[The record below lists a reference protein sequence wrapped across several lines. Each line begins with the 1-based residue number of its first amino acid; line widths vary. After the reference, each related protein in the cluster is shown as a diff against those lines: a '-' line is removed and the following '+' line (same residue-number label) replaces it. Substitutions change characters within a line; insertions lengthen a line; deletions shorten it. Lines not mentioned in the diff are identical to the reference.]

1 VRGYPFAPLDRFPS
15 PVFSPLYLQA
25 LLSSVLRLSW
35 PRSRL
40 QRARRRSGRQRS
52 CARSPGRRRSE
63 PLGRRRSRAAR
74 PPQVH
79 CPPPACCCRS
89 AAAAAAIPLQ
99 PAATRHPVLFSLST
113 RLCISCS
120 PAGHSAP
127 PPAGCWPLPLQ
138 ERRHPPAAGTLQEPP
153 PARCRNPGKDSRT
166 DAAADCVAV
175 SCGVC
180 TQVDYL

>member
-1 VRGYPFAPLDRFPS
+1 MRGYPFAPLDRSPS

-35 PRSRL
+35 PRRRL

-52 CARSPGRRRSE
+52 CARSPGRRKSV

-79 CPPPACCCRS
+79 CPSPACCCRS

-99 PAATRHPVLFSLST
+99 PAATRHPVLFSLDTPLHLVLPCRPLGPASC
-113 RLCISCS
+113 RLQAAAL
-120 PAGHSAP
+120 AGAP
-127 PPAGCWPLPLQ
+127 PSACC
-138 ERRHPPAAGTLQEPP
+138 RHAAGASARPMQEPRQGFED
-153 PARCRNPGKDSRT
+153 RCR
-166 DAAADCVAV
+166 C
-175 SCGVC
+175 
-180 TQVDYL
+180 